1 MIKKMNRKNEKIKIS
16 AEFVFLFDL
25 DGTLVDTNHSNFLAY
40 KKAIQSVIKSD
51 PDLAYFPEK
60 RFCRSDLINVVPNL
74 TEAEYKM
81 VIQEKEAY
89 FCDFLYE
96 TNLIKKNFDILTKYS
111 KTNKTILVTNCRK
124 NRALA
129 TLNHFG
135 ITEKFSNF
143 FFREFSEN
151 GKKINKFQNAMSK
164 LGIPPDIVIAF
175 ENEELEITD
184 AIHAG
189 IKYINPIID

>member
-1 MIKKMNRKNEKIKIS
+1 MNRKNEKMKIS
-16 AEFVFLFDL
+16 AELVFLFDL
-25 DGTLVDTNHSNFLAY
+25 DGTLVDTNLSNFLAY

-60 RFCRSDLINVVPNL
+60 RFCRSNLINVVPNL
-74 TEAEYKM
+74 TEVEYEM
-81 VIQEKEAY
+81 IIQEKEAY
-89 FCDFLYE
+89 FCHFLHE
-96 TNLIKKNFDILTKYS
+96 TNLIKKNFDILSKYS
-111 KTNKTILVTNCRK
+111 KTNMTILVTNCRK

-151 GKKINKFQNAMSK
+151 GNKINKFQNAISR
-164 LGIPPDIVIAF
+164 LGIPPDNVIAF